1 MITMENLEN
10 QEDVQVVKYTYIK
23 LDIKGRYVTFSTKF
37 NEELY
42 NNIGET
48 YEDYL
53 NNKWV
58 LLSDEQ
64 VAFHEEHPSA
74 TVEEVWNME
83 LKPVVERTLADA
95 KREMLMNIENYD
107 NGENVNDF
115 TINDMIHAWFTPAER
130 GNYANSI
137 NAAKLLGKETLIF
150 AVGENV
156 LQVKTEDA
164 EKMLAAI
171 QLYAD
176 ECYMVTK
183 QHQMEIESLST
194 IEDVDNFDYT
204 KGYPEK
210 LNFNL
215 E

>member
-1 MITMENLEN
+1 MENLEM
-10 QEDVQVVKYTYIK
+10 QETQLVNYTYIK
-23 LDIKGRYVTFSTKF
+23 KDIKSKYATFNTKF

-42 NNIGET
+42 DNLGET

-53 NNKWV
+53 DNKWV

-64 VAFHEEHPSA
+64 VEFHEENPSA
-74 TVEEVWNME
+74 SVEEVWNME
-83 LKPVVERTLADA
+83 LKPTPERTAEQA
-95 KREMLMNIENYD
+95 KMEMLMKINEYD
-107 NGENVNDF
+107 NSENVNDF
-115 TINDMIHAWFTPAER
+115 TINGAIHAWFTPSER
-130 GNYANSI
+130 TNYSLSI
-137 NAAKLLGKETLIF
+137 SAAKLLDQETLVF

-176 ECYMVTK
+176 GCYMVTK
-183 QHQMEIESLST
+183 QHQLAVDSLTSVEEIDS
-194 IEDVDNFDYT
+194 FDYT
-204 KGYPEK
+204 VGYPEK

-215 E
+215 V